1 MENRIAKRL
10 LDHTSEKE
18 RKSEKV
24 SARESKCPVTTSGTV
39 KRPEDGTVDITVGLW
54 RFQLQDETVDM

>member
-18 RKSEKV
+18 RKSTNV

-54 RFQLQDETVDM
+54 